1 MTSAAEHARE
11 EARGRVPEACLIA
24 ARAADAKQGEDTV
37 VLGMS
42 NTLGVTDAFVI
53 TSGRNTR
60 QVRTIVDE
68 VERQVKADSGPSP
81 LRTEGRDD
89 FGWVLMDYGDFVVHV
104 FLDERRSYYDLERLW
119 GDAPRID
126 WAAGREMLP
135 SGARDEALT
144 DGALEDGTQ
153 DTSDE

>member
-1 MTSAAEHARE
+1 MTSAAEGARE
-11 EARGRVPEACLIA
+11 EARGRVPEASLIA
-24 ARAADAKQGEDTV
+24 ARAADSKQGEATV

-42 NTLGVTDAFVI
+42 HTLGVTDAFVI

-81 LRTEGRDD
+81 LSVEGRDD

-119 GDAPRID
+119 GDAPRVD
-126 WAAGREMLP
+126 WGPGGGLLPPSAREETP
-135 SGARDEALT
+135 AQDDRDA
-144 DGALEDGTQ
+144 
-153 DTSDE
+153 

>member
-1 MTSAAEHARE
+1 MTSAVEHARG
-11 EARGRVPEACLIA
+11 EARGRVSEACLIA
-24 ARAADAKQGEDTV
+24 ARAADAKQGEATV

-42 NTLGVTDAFVI
+42 QTLGVTDAFVI

-68 VERQVKADSGPSP
+68 VERQVKANSGPSP
-81 LRTEGRDD
+81 LRVEGRDD

-119 GDAPRID
+119 GDAPRVD
-126 WAAGREMLP
+126 WSDGVQLQAASALETDH
-135 SGARDEALT
+135 AHDDRDE
-144 DGALEDGTQ
+144 
-153 DTSDE
+153 

>member
-42 NTLGVTDAFVI
+42 HTLGVTDAFVI

-68 VERQVKADSGPSP
+68 VERVVKADSGPSP

-104 FLDERRSYYDLERLW
+104 FLEERRSYYDLERLW

-126 WAAGREMLP
+126 WAAGGGT
-135 SGARDEALT
+135 SATGAT
-144 DGALEDGTQ
+144 PDGAPGDIAQES
-153 DTSDE
+153 SDE